1 MMRIIWKDCPFF
13 HGIERYLVIQ
23 IFPKSSLFKLCVRSN
38 CAILQ
43 IGNVPS
49 GISEDEVSDKFIE
62 FIEEQGWFFG
72 GRFRMVDDDKPCDRE
87 VAK

>member
-1 MMRIIWKDCPFF
+1 MFKEHTRKEIEV
-13 HGIERYLVIQ
+13 HGCI
-23 IFPKSSLFKLCVRSN
+23 S
-38 CAILQ
+38 
-43 IGNVPS
+43 VPS

-72 GRFRMVDDDKPCDRE
+72 GGFRMVDDDKPCDRG